1 MGNTGLLGTAAP
13 LIIDLTLLLS
23 IGVILAMTVGAILA
37 WRQRYEAHRWV
48 QTGAVILNAVL
59 VLTVMIGSLLAA
71 EPASEQQLTVA
82 DFAMMTG
89 HEIVG
94 AVALIFGIFVTLRG
108 NELVPARLKFSN
120 YKPYMRAAYG
130 LYLVA
135 TIIGIG
141 VYWVLYI

>member
-1 MGNTGLLGTAAP
+1 MNNRGLLGTEAP

-23 IGVILAMTVGAILA
+23 IAVIVAMTIGAVLA

-59 VLTVMIGSLLAA
+59 VFTVMIGSLLAA

-89 HEIVG
+89 HEIIG
-94 AVALIFGIFVTLRG
+94 AVALLFGIFVTLRG
-108 NELVPARLKFSN
+108 NGLVPNRLKFSN